1 MNRFSAVILSVSM
14 VVVLLA
20 GCSSSEQS
28 GGQQE
33 SQSTPPPASAPP
45 SSGEVTKQ
53 SDTLNVQVQNTQ
65 RTVYDQQSPS
75 STQQPP
81 ASGRYS
87 VQIGAYKQAENAD
100 RIASLARERFR
111 KNVYTI
117 PDNVNDLY
125 KVMVGDFA
133 IKDDARRF
141 RDEMVQK
148 FPNEYKDAWVSEL
161 PQK

>member
-1 MNRFSAVILSVSM
+1 MNRISAVMLGVSL
-14 VVVLLA
+14 VVLSFA
-20 GCSSSEQS
+20 GCSSSDQS

-33 SQSTPPPASAPP
+33 SQSAPPAKTAPTSAE
-45 SSGEVTKQ
+45 EVTKK
-53 SDTLNVQVQNTQ
+53 SDTLNVNVQNTQ
-65 RTVYDQQSPS
+65 RPAYNQQSPS
-75 STQQPP
+75 GTQPVP
-81 ASGRYS
+81 ASGKYS

-100 RIASLARERFR
+100 RIASLARERFG

-117 PDNVNDLY
+117 PDKANDLY

-133 IKDDARRF
+133 VKDDARKF

-148 FPNEYKDAWVSEL
+148 FPNDYKDAWVSEL